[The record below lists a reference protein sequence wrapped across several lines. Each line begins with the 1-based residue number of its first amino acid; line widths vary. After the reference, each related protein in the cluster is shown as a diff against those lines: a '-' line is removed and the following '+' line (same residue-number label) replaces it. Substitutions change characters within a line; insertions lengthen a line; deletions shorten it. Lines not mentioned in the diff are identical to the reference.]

1 MLFTL
6 SILIKTI
13 SLLLF
18 LKVKKQDEKEIHS
31 HENYKILS
39 KKGNCF
45 KEFYF
50 FKLNL
55 NWIEIFYRQKW

>member
-39 KKGNCF
+39 KKGNFF

-55 NWIEIFYRQKW
+55 N